1 MHLEN
6 YLKNP
11 IPFGEACAF
20 LVEFHKLGSEMEGVA
35 APPPDALSLY
45 AAVAQAE
52 FKSIFAYTVYGQTLR
67 DLARG
72 SLADEFQQHA
82 DDELEHAEWV
92 LRRMAVLGGQPPLQ
106 DVPAPLPASDPLE
119 VIQNIIQIEQE
130 GIAAWQALHAA
141 LGEDPAKYKVEEY
154 LAVEQEHLDDML
166 RLLPAQPPAPMAEPA
181 APQAPMGEPGAPLPA
196 APAASDGASVK
207 VDLKPGGDKTASM
220 QKTGFAE
227 RLLPGTEGYY
237 SNRMLS
243 VLQGLPPKVF
253 TPEGALDGVEK
264 TAEGVD
270 GVVPLLLGLAAGFGV
285 GKNVAG
291 ETAAA
296 LAPQGRVGRSENIAK
311 HLATIGAPVGSL
323 AGYAALPPLANKAAK
338 LLPNS
343 ELGQSLKGAVQLGA
357 PMVGGILGGMLGGVL
372 SGAGV
377 AGVQQLRGPL
387 HNKKDSKT
395 EEKHA
400 AAFKRAADELM
411 AAQGELPPQQGTQAG
426 SQLQAD
432 PRTSAFLQNEM
443 EGQEAQQQNEAE
455 FYKQRFAEAQQ
466 QLEAATQASEQAAA
480 QAQQL
485 QQQAEQNQMALSS
498 AQSQSQQATAL
509 AMQQVMQAGDEK
521 LQQQMQA
528 AQMRMAYQD
537 LRGQLMG
544 LAAQEPPAQ
553 VLADPATGAPGGQ
566 PAPGDPSMGGVA
578 APAGQPQDAAS
589 APAGQA
595 PEAPLQPGQP
605 GPGGEQAPTEGATPA
620 EPAGKGKGATSV
632 TVKQGSFRD
641 HALGAGLGALIGG
654 AGTALEATHGGGL
667 RDGLQK
673 KISVLEQ
680 EQGSFPQA
688 MRLVANKALL
698 GASEAAS
705 KHPVGASIV
714 GSLAGA
720 GIGAATEP
728 AVRSLMESGRRLLG

>member
-1 MHLEN
+1 MNFEN

-20 LVEFHKLGSEMEGVA
+20 LVEFHKLGSETEGVA
-35 APPPDALSLY
+35 APPPDTLGLY

-52 FKSIFAYTVYGQTLR
+52 FASIFAYTVYSQTLR

-72 SLADEFQQHA
+72 SLADEFLEHA
-82 DDELEHAEWV
+82 DEELEHAEWV

-106 DVPAPLPASDPLE
+106 DVPAPPPASDPLE
-119 VIQNIIQIEQE
+119 VIQNLIQIEQE
-130 GIAAWQALHAA
+130 GIAAWQALHAS
-141 LGEDPAKYKVEEY
+141 LGDDPARFKVEEY
-154 LAVEQEHLDDML
+154 LAAEQEHLDDLL
-166 RLLPAQPPAPMAEPA
+166 RFLPVQPPAPSAPAPVPA
-181 APQAPMGEPGAPLPA
+181 APGPPGQG
-196 APAASDGASVK
+196 DGGASVK
-207 VDLKPGGDKTASM
+207 VDLKPGG
-220 QKTGFAE
+220 
-227 RLLPGTEGYY
+227 
-237 SNRMLS
+237 
-243 VLQGLPPKVF
+243 
-253 TPEGALDGVEK
+253 EK
-264 TAEGVD
+264 TANKFDRGVNIAL
-270 GVVPLLLGLAAGFGV
+270 PLAGAALGGALGHMRRDDPGLREDRGKGGLSGFIADHPQLAGAMTGAAVMPATFHGLGLA
-285 GKNVAG
+285 
-291 ETAAA
+291 
-296 LAPQGRVGRSENIAK
+296 QK
-311 HLATIGAPVGSL
+311 HLGK
-323 AGYAALPPLANKAAK
+323 Y
-338 LLPNS
+338 
-343 ELGQSLKGAVQLGA
+343 
-357 PMVGGILGGMLGGVL
+357 
-372 SGAGV
+372 
-377 AGVQQLRGPL
+377 
-387 HNKKDSKT
+387 
-395 EEKHA
+395 A

-411 AAQGELPPQQGTQAG
+411 AAQGELPPQQGTQSG

-443 EGQEAQQQNEAE
+443 EGQEAQQQNAAE

-521 LQQQMQA
+521 LQQQQQA
-528 AQMRMAYQD
+528 AQMRMAFQE
-537 LRGQLMG
+537 LRGQLLN
-544 LAAQEPPAQ
+544 LASQEPPSQ
-553 VLADPATGAPGGQ
+553 VLTDPAAAAGATPGGQ
-566 PAPGDPSMGGVA
+566 PAPGDPAMGGVA

-595 PEAPLQPGQP
+595 PEAQVQPGQP
-605 GPGGEQAPTEGATPA
+605 GPGGAAAPTEGSEPA
-620 EPAGKGKGATSV
+620 EPAGKGRGATSV
-632 TVKQGSFRD
+632 TVKQGSFRE

-654 AGTALEATHGGGL
+654 AGTALEATGGEGL
-667 RDGLQK
+667 REGLQK

-705 KHPVGASIV
+705 KHPARATIV